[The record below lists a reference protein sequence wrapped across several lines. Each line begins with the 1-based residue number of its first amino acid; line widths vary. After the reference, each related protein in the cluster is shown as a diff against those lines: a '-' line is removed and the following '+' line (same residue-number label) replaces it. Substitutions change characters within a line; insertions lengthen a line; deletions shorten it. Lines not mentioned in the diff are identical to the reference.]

1 METLLETPMN
11 TNQLRIALDLDFRTV
26 KHHIEVLENNGL
38 VNAMGNNYGRMYF
51 VSNKLMENIELFEE
65 VWVGVSEKL
74 KGGEEKK

>member
-1 METLLETPMN
+1 METLLENPMN